1 MWQEQFNA
9 DVFDLEC
16 IMTDTAVIGTP
27 KKEDIIIKF
36 NGVEYSDWMQNKG
49 YVGNA
54 ILSLGGNYA
63 VATRD
68 YEIAKM
74 IRDKKQISGN
84 ALYVNGKRWKI
95 IDATAIDRRTVGQQF
110 GGNNRYVTVFTLA

>member
-9 DVFDLEC
+9 DVFDLKC
-16 IMTDTAVIGTP
+16 KMADTSVLTEP
-27 KKEDIIIKF
+27 TKENTIIEF
-36 NGVEYSDWMQNKG
+36 NAVEYGDWMQDKG

-54 ILSLGGNYA
+54 ILSLGGSYA

-68 YEIAKM
+68 YKVAEM
-74 IRDKKQISGN
+74 IRSKKQISGN
-84 ALYVNGKRWKI
+84 ALYVNGTRWKI
-95 IDATAIDRRTVGQQF
+95 LDATAIDRRTVGQQF

>member
-16 IMTDTAVIGTP
+16 KMTDTSCLSEP

-36 NGVEYSDWMQNKG
+36 NGVEYGDWMQNKG

-54 ILSLGGNYA
+54 ILSLGGSYA

-68 YEIAKM
+68 YAVAEM
-74 IRDKKQISGN
+74 VRSKKQLSGN
-84 ALYVNGKRWKI
+84 ALFVNGVRWKI
-95 IDATAIDRRTVGQQF
+95 LDATAIDRRTVGQQF
-110 GGNNRYVTVFTLA
+110 GGNNRFVTVFTLA